1 MTSTMENLIQQ
12 SDRQVFNE
20 AKEVRRQAKDLSESL
35 TTADTPIDALK
46 LQIPK
51 SVRNPHR
58 VRVYRFSYT
67 HNVKMIENMLMPT
80 LPPVATPM

>member
-1 MTSTMENLIQQ
+1 MENLIQK

-20 AKEVRRQAKDLSESL
+20 AEAVQSQADELSESL
-35 TTADTPIDALK
+35 SAADKPIDALK

-51 SVRNPHR
+51 SVRIPRR
-58 VRVYRFSYT
+58 VRVCRFSYT
-67 HNVKMIENMLMPT
+67 HNVKMIENILMPT